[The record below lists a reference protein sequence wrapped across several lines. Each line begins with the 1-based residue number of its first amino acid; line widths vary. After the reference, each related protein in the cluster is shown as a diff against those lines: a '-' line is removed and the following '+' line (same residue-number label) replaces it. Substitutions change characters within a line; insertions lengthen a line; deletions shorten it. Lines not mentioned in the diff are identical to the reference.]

1 MVFFLVSYM
10 GCAPHKAYPMVFFL
24 VSHMEESVKKKADAG
39 LMINILF
46 LLRENYVFRCQGVK
60 PAPNCN
66 CIKWIYALYML
77 GRCQGGVKEV
87 SSLGVLV

>member
-1 MVFFLVSYM
+1 MIQTM
-10 GCAPHKAYPMVFFL
+10 GCAPHKAFPMVFSL
-24 VSHMEESVKKKADAG
+24 LSHMEESVKKKADAG

>member
-1 MVFFLVSYM
+1 
-10 GCAPHKAYPMVFFL
+10 MVFFL

-46 LLRENYVFRCQGVK
+46 LLRENHDFRCQGVK

-66 CIKWIYALYML
+66 CIRWIYAVYML
-77 GRCQGGVKEV
+77 GRCQEVSRRCQGGVKEV

>member
-1 MVFFLVSYM
+1 MVFSL
-10 GCAPHKAYPMVFFL
+10 L
-24 VSHMEESVKKKADAG
+24 SHMEESVKKKADAG

>member
-1 MVFFLVSYM
+1 M
-10 GCAPHKAYPMVFFL
+10 
-24 VSHMEESVKKKADAG
+24 
-39 LMINILF
+39 MINILF
-46 LLRENYVFRCQGVK
+46 LLRENHDFRCQGVK

-66 CIKWIYALYML
+66 CIRWIYALYML